1 MTYCRISD
9 YGVIGDMHSAA
20 LVSQGGSIDWL
31 CFPRFDSPSVFAA
44 ILDDERGGRFSIRP
58 LGEHGAYQAYLP
70 DTNVLVTS
78 FHSDGGRVIL
88 TDFMPISDDITVSPH
103 EVIRIARCESGE
115 MSLECLFQP
124 RLDYGR
130 SATRLASGG
139 RGALARN
146 GSARL
151 SLSSAVPLEVKNG
164 AAGNTFTL
172 RAGESAAFVLSWQE
186 EEPRLLADYD
196 IYGKLGSA
204 EAYWR
209 TVASDWHYQGRWS
222 DAVKRS
228 GLALHQLLYA
238 PTGAIC
244 AAITTSLPEQIN
256 GGRNWDYRFCWLRDA
271 AFTVDVFHR
280 LGHTVDTSPF
290 LGWLANF
297 PLDTP
302 EEVQTLYG
310 IDCETEV
317 PEYILDHLEGYRGS
331 RPVRIGNAAARQLQ
345 LDIYGETLLSMA
357 SFYRAGGYIDE
368 GLWGLIECLVDAA
381 ADNWCLPDHGIWEVR
396 GERRHFVYSKL
407 MCWVAVDR
415 GIRLAKAMRKSAD
428 IGKWQQARE
437 AIREDILTRGWN
449 ERVGAFTQAYGSDA
463 LDASVLFMPLV
474 GFIPA
479 QDSRMEATILRIQRD
494 LSVDGLVHRYLP
506 WQADDGL
513 GGDEGTFTMCTFWLV
528 GCLVKLGRLDEAQA
542 IFERVISLSNH
553 VDLFSE
559 MMDPE
564 SGEFLGNY
572 PQAFTHIALIHTA
585 LHLDGAL
592 RRAELGKVSVR

>member
-1 MTYCRISD
+1 MTYRPISD

-20 LVSQGGSIDWL
+20 LVSRGGSIDWL
-31 CFPRFDSPSVFAA
+31 CFPRFDAPSVFAA
-44 ILDDERGGRFSIRP
+44 ILDHERGGRFAIQP
-58 LGEHGAYQAYLP
+58 QGEHRVSQDYLP

-78 FHSDGGRVIL
+78 FHADGGRATL
-88 TDFMPISDDITVSPH
+88 TDFMPMSDDVAASPH
-103 EVIRIARCESGE
+103 EVIRIVRCESGR
-115 MSLECLFQP
+115 MTLECLFQP

-130 SATRLASGG
+130 SATDLAPAPKGVV
-139 RGALARN
+139 ARN
-146 GSARL
+146 GSSCL
-151 SLSSAVPLEVKNG
+151 SLSSTVPFEVSDG
-164 AAGNTFTL
+164 AARVIFTL
-172 RAGESAAFVLSWQE
+172 QAGESIGFVLGWQE
-186 EEPRLLADYD
+186 DGPRPLGDYD
-196 IYGKLGSA
+196 IYGKLGST

-244 AAITTSLPEQIN
+244 AAVTTSLPEQI
-256 GGRNWDYRFCWLRDA
+256 GDHRNWDYRFCWLRDA
-271 AFTVDVFHR
+271 AFTLDVFHR

-290 LGWLANF
+290 LGWLGSF
-297 PLDTP
+297 PLDSL

-310 IDCETEV
+310 IGCETEV
-317 PEYILDHLEGYRGS
+317 QEYVVDHLEGYRGS

-345 LDIYGETLLSMA
+345 LDIYGEILLSLA
-357 SFYRAGGYIDE
+357 SFYRAGGYIDD
-368 GLWGLIECLVDAA
+368 GLWSLIERLVEAA
-381 ADNWCLPDHGIWEVR
+381 VDNWRLPDHGIWEVR

-415 GIRLAKAMRKSAD
+415 GIRLAKALRKPVD
-428 IGKWQQARE
+428 IGRWQEARK

-474 GFIPA
+474 GFIPG
-479 QDSRMEATILRIQRD
+479 QDPHMESTILRIQRD
-494 LSVDGLVHRYLP
+494 LSVNGLVRRYLP
-506 WQADDGL
+506 SQADDGL
-513 GGDEGTFTMCTFWLV
+513 GTDEGTFTMCTFWLV

-542 IFERVISLSNH
+542 LFERVISLSNH
-553 VDLFSE
+553 VGLFSE

-585 LHLDGAL
+585 RHLDSAL